1 MNPPN
6 DDEQTR
12 RRHASRSGRLT
23 HQEGPDQ
30 HLSCFVRE
38 PTSQEVPVAMG
49 QLARVPVYQGNISP
63 THAAFENVQ
72 HQDASQ
78 DVQLQ
83 PARPNIESRHI
94 PQDTEPQNTPQCY
107 VLQHTCPNVQLQ
119 HIPGNV
125 NLLQIYQNIQQHY
138 NYFNFHTGTHPAG
151 TFQPA
156 FPRYPFL
163 PDPIAWSV
171 VPLTTPR
178 FSMVFQ
184 PPPRFRHDSL
194 YNRELLN
201 ASLNQREFSSAVVG
215 QRQQAGN
222 SADEE
227 QTTGSEGVRR
237 KDLEKSILKVQ
248 EWLLSSFP
256 EDVGSSRNVCEEE
269 DVRSLSPRQTGQQT
283 KELQEVTETSKPIE
297 KKRSNVR
304 KTPSLGSSKE
314 TLTTESQ
321 GAKPK
326 HGTAQRPEPV
336 QENLCGQ
343 EGRQESEAPELFL
356 QSADDRNDV
365 MCPFGCLPVQACNW
379 SGPRNVRRGHVV
391 RYHYWDVEHG
401 NRISLAANI
410 ARVLIAYDEMF
421 LCYTFIHPG
430 TYIVYCVA
438 QYASMSNKCFYYR
451 CEICDSDDTYVTKRQ
466 VVTSVDEVTFSTLL
480 ASRRVATFDTR
491 FFREFWDFNMTVC
504 FIIVPEEEQ

>member
-12 RRHASRSGRLT
+12 RLHASRSGRLT

-78 DVQLQ
+78 DVQSQ
-83 PARPNIESRHI
+83 PARPNIEFRHI
-94 PQDTEPQNTPQCY
+94 PQDTEPQNTPQSY
-107 VLQHTCPNVQLQ
+107 VLQHTYPNVQLQ

-125 NLLQIYQNIQQHY
+125 NLQQIYQNIQQHY
-138 NYFNFHTGTHPAG
+138 NYCNCHTGMYPAG
-151 TFQPA
+151 AFQPA
-156 FPRYPFL
+156 FPRYPFSPNL
-163 PDPIAWSV
+163 IAWSAM
-171 VPLTTPR
+171 PLTTPR
-178 FSMVFQ
+178 FPMVFQ
-184 PPPRFRHDSL
+184 PPPRFHHDSL

-201 ASLNQREFSSAVVG
+201 ASLNQREFSSTVVG

-237 KDLEKSILKVQ
+237 KNFEKSIRRVQ
-248 EWLLSSFP
+248 QWLFSSVP

-269 DVRSLSPRQTGQQT
+269 DVRPLSPRQTGQQT
-283 KELQEVTETSKPIE
+283 EELREVTKTSKPIE
-297 KKRSNVR
+297 KKRSNVQ
-304 KTPSLGSSKE
+304 KTP
-314 TLTTESQ
+314 TESQ

-326 HGTAQRPEPV
+326 RGTVERPEPV

-343 EGRQESEAPELFL
+343 EGRQESESPEQSH
-356 QSADDRNDV
+356 QSADDRNNV
-365 MCPFGCLPVQACNW
+365 RCPFGCLPVQACNW

-401 NRISLAANI
+401 NRINLAANI

-421 LCYTFIHPG
+421 LCYTFIHPV
-430 TYIVYCVA
+430 THLVYCVA
-438 QYASMSNKCFYYR
+438 QYASVSNKCFYYS
-451 CEICDSDDTYVTKRQ
+451 CEIYDSDDTYITERQ
-466 VVTSVDEVTFSTLL
+466 VVTSVDEVTFSTLV
-480 ASRRVATFDTR
+480 ASRRVPTFDNR
-491 FFREFWDFNMTVC
+491 FFSEFVC
-504 FIIVPEEEQ
+504 LIIVPEEER